1 MMRSLSRFLHNT
13 FARLPCRSMASV
25 CAFSG
30 RHTRAEEDMP
40 TDAGN
45 SGYKL
50 SVATLQGI
58 LYDYW
63 VADEGGA
70 PVCCLEGESFVTG
83 RQ

>member
-1 MMRSLSRFLHNT
+1 
-13 FARLPCRSMASV
+13 MASV

-30 RHTRAEEDMP
+30 RHTRAEEELASDV
-40 TDAGN
+40 GG

-63 VADEGGA
+63 VGDDGQAP

-83 RQ
+83 R